1 MRRALL
7 LFALAAAGL
16 VAARYVLAA
25 GEDEGDTAA
34 RFDPFGLILP
44 AVYSLQ
50 NALMSDSLQLSPAG
64 FIALQQHEGLRLAPY
79 QDAAGYWTVGYGH
92 KMGPL
97 DDSTET
103 ITTERAAEL
112 LRGDVATAADAV
124 NALVAV
130 PLSQSQ
136 FDALV
141 SFVYNVG
148 SGAFRGSTLL
158 RVLNGGDYAAAAGEF
173 NRWNRAGGM
182 VLAGLV
188 SRRAEESQRFAQG
201 IA

>member
-1 MRRALL
+1 
-7 LFALAAAGL
+7 
-16 VAARYVLAA
+16 
-25 GEDEGDTAA
+25 
-34 RFDPFGLILP
+34 
-44 AVYSLQ
+44 
-50 NALMSDSLQLSPAG
+50 MSDNLQLSPAG
-64 FIALQQHEGLRLAPY
+64 LLAIQRHEGLRLAPY

-103 ITTERAAEL
+103 ITSDRAAEL
-112 LRGDVATAADAV
+112 LRADAETAVNAV

-148 SGAFRGSTLL
+148 AGAFRGSTLL
-158 RVLNGGDYAAAAGEF
+158 RVLNDGDYAQAAGEF
-173 NRWNRAGGM
+173 NRWNRAGGV

-188 SRRAEESQRFAQG
+188 SRRADESQLFAQG